1 VRKKKKSGETKNF
14 FAPPRFSIIGS
25 TLRGMK
31 AKMHNTNIAK
41 TEN

>member
-1 VRKKKKSGETKNF
+1 
-14 FAPPRFSIIGS
+14 
-25 TLRGMK
+25 MK